1 MRTIVAYEDE
11 LGVRLQETYRSS
23 HPHLSF
29 AVLSFDVPKYLI
41 PELLTEGVQC
51 LSIESRQPEYIYA
64 PKWKGKDGKPVEKLS
79 NFDSIDLEY
88 LRVCHKCIE
97 AYKKM
102 LDSDIDE
109 TQIRAVIPPFSID
122 KVLLSA
128 TIPQWE
134 KWAAKML
141 SSKDSL
147 HNHYASKVISVLK

>member
-1 MRTIVAYEDE
+1 MKAIVVYEDE
-11 LGVRLQETYRSS
+11 LGVRLQETHRSI

-29 AVLSFDVPKYLI
+29 AVLSFDVPKYLL

-51 LSIESRQPEYIYA
+51 LSIESRQPEHIYA
-64 PKWKGKDGKPVEKLS
+64 PKWRGKDGKPVEKLS

-97 AYKKM
+97 TYKKM
-102 LDSDIDE
+102 LESNIDE
-109 TQIRAVIPPFSID
+109 TQIRAVTPPFSID

-128 TIPQWE
+128 TINQWG
-134 KWAAKML
+134 KWSAKML

-147 HNHYASKVISVLK
+147 HNYYASKVISILK